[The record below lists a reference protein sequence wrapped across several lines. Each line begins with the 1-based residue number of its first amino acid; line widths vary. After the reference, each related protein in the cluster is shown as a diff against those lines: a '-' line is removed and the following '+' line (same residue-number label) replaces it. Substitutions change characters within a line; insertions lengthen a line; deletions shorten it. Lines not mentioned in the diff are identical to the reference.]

1 MRIFGEWFCERTDNN
16 SVDSSSPC
24 SFQNCWDIS
33 GVALPAI
40 VDSLEHVVCGK
51 GPFGFVSIVLFEEGK
66 VGKIEIDCEVL
77 VEMPHR

>member
-1 MRIFGEWFCERTDNN
+1 M
-16 SVDSSSPC
+16 
-24 SFQNCWDIS
+24 
-33 GVALPAI
+33 ALPAI